1 MDIFGSILVCTP
13 QKGFLNLVLRK
24 GKVFLK
30 HTGLFTQRCML
41 QDLTGVNTRQISYPM
56 LEQIMLSIPPGSS
69 LCLQKQGYLAW
80 GGPLLQ
86 TPLQAQKSLWF
97 AIPVL
102 SPSLLSSLL
111 LSLGGME
118 ILEEKVG
125 EMPPTP
131 SVPWVKI
138 VTSSPINSI
147 NLPIHSLSCFQV
159 PVESYLSLS
168 FVPCMESRPKFVKYN
183 VGITLSIDYS
193 WEKQFLLYF
202 QYQGIMWHQL

>member
-1 MDIFGSILVCTP
+1 MYASRPDRSEHKADKLSNAGTNHAFCSSWIISVSAETRISCLRRTLTPNTPTGSEVPVVC
-13 QKGFLNLVLRK
+13 
-24 GKVFLK
+24 
-30 HTGLFTQRCML
+30 HT
-41 QDLTGVNTRQISYPM
+41 
-56 LEQIMLSIPPGSS
+56 
-69 LCLQKQGYLAW
+69 
-80 GGPLLQ
+80 
-86 TPLQAQKSLWF
+86 
-97 AIPVL
+97 VL

-111 LSLGGME
+111 LSLGGRK

-131 SVPWVKI
+131 SVSWVKI
-138 VTSSPINSI
+138 VTSSPINSV

-193 WEKQFLLYF
+193 WEKEFLLYF
-202 QYQGIMWHQL
+202 QYQGIM